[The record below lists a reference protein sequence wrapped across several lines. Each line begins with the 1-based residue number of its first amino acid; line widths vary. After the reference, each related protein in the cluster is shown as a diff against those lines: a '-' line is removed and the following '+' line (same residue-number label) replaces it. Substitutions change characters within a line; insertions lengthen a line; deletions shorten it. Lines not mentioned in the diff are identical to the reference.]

1 MTDQEKLNV
10 LIGDFGKLEENRK
23 EYIREL
29 TQKLADIHCGGE
41 FTGEYGGN
49 EPAQD
54 GFPEMRPT

>member
-29 TQKLADIHCGGE
+29 TQKLADIQCAGE
-41 FTGEYGGN
+41 SLSEYGGN
-49 EPAQD
+49 KPAQC
-54 GFPEMRPT
+54 GFPEMRPA